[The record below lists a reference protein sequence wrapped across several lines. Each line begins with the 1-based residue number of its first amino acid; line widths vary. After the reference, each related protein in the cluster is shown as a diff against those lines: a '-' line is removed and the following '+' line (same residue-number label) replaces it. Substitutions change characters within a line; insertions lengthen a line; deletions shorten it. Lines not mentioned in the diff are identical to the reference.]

1 MRTPLAIAALAFA
14 TALLPSLAI
23 ADDDIE
29 QEVAQCRKACF
40 QRCAKEQKSCGSAQS
55 CQQARKACNDRC
67 INVECMT

>member
-1 MRTPLAIAALAFA
+1 MRIAIAAIAFA
-14 TALLPSLAI
+14 AALLPSLAI

-40 QRCAKEQKSCGSAQS
+40 QRCAKEQKACGEAQP

-67 INVECMT
+67 VKVECTT